1 MIKESS
7 DNRWASFRTPEP
19 VQEAMTLLAAWN
31 AECFPN
37 QLSLPAGLGAANG
50 KIKIKFNTMYKCG
63 EIYYLVRRESFHYS
77 VQQIKTQFKS
87 NFRNLIYF

>member
-7 DNRWASFRTPEP
+7 DNRWASFWTPKP
-19 VQEAMTLLAAWN
+19 AKEAMTLLAAWN

-50 KIKIKFNTMYKCG
+50 KIKIKFNTMYVWG
-63 EIYYLVRRESFHYS
+63 EMYS
-77 VQQIKTQFKS
+77 QLEENPSTPPNNKS
-87 NFRNLIYF
+87 KHSSKVIFVI